1 MSTPTTWVNELAA
14 PNDFPQR
21 HIGLTEADIRQMLS
35 VLGYDSLGTLIDTA
49 VPAEIRLAESLNLGE
64 GMNEY
69 EALASIRDI
78 ADQNQVFTSHIGL
91 GYHNCIIPPVIQ
103 RNILENPGWYT
114 QYTPYQPEISQGRL
128 EALLNYQT
136 MVSDL
141 TGLEIANAS
150 LLDEGTAAAEA
161 MTMSLGVCK
170 NKEAKKAKTFWVS
183 AHCHPQT
190 IEVIRTRALPLG
202 ITVVVGDTPDF
213 SQPLFGLLLQ
223 YPASTGAVSD
233 YTEVIAAA
241 HEAGALVT
249 VAADLLSLTLLKA
262 PGEMGADIAVGNTQ
276 RFGVPYGYG
285 GPHAAYFAT
294 KTAYARKLPGRLVG
308 VSKDSKGRPALRLT
322 LQTREQ
328 HIRRDSAT
336 SNICTAQ
343 VLLAVMASMY
353 AVYHGPAGLKAI
365 ATRVHRLTVVL
376 AEGLS
381 KLGFGVPETTFFDT

>member
-1 MSTPTTWVNELAA
+1 MSYEQSQPLSATLTGSWAKELTT

-21 HIGLTEADIRQMLS
+21 HIGLTATDIDHMLS
-35 VLGYDSLGTLIDTA
+35 VMGYDTLADLISTA
-49 VPAEIRLAESLNLGE
+49 VPAEIRLSQSLSMGQGMGE
-64 GMNEY
+64 HD
-69 EALASIRDI
+69 ALQSIRAI
-78 ADQNQVFTSHIGL
+78 ADQNQVLTSYIGL
-91 GYHNCIIPPVIQ
+91 GYHSCITPPVIQ

-170 NKEAKKAKTFWVS
+170 NKDAKKAKTFWVS
-183 AHCHPQT
+183 ADCHPQT

-202 ITVVVGDTPDF
+202 ITVVVGDQPDF
-213 SQPLFGLLLQ
+213 SQPLFGMLLQ
-223 YPASTGAVSD
+223 YPASTGAIKD

-241 HEAGALVT
+241 HEVGALVT
-249 VAADLLSLTLLKA
+249 IAADLLSLTLLKA

-276 RFGVPYGYG
+276 RFGVPLGYG

-294 KTAYARKLPGRLVG
+294 
-308 VSKDSKGRPALRLT
+308 
-322 LQTREQ
+322 
-328 HIRRDSAT
+328 
-336 SNICTAQ
+336 
-343 VLLAVMASMY
+343 
-353 AVYHGPAGLKAI
+353 
-365 ATRVHRLTVVL
+365 
-376 AEGLS
+376 
-381 KLGFGVPETTFFDT
+381 